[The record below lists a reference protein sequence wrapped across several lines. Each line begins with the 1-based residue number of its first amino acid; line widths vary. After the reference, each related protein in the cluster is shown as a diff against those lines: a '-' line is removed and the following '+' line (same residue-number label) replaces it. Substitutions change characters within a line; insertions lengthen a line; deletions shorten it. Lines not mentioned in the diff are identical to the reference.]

1 MLGLETMMTAGLDSA
16 AQTAGIPRASG
27 IFKLDAHP
35 AEGEAI
41 YTEDLDFSDELLVD
55 FLTAGKTV
63 LAMEITSDHEV
74 LSFEAELDSVMEIA
88 DAAAVVP
95 DVMDDRFAS
104 EIELLRVPQ
113 TKGRR
118 KKVAVALAHKDAG
131 YLKRRAKNTAAAS
144 LNRKM
149 EKAKKLA
156 RQDKHAVIVSTNAAL
171 RAEVAGL
178 EAVLAALQAHKAAAE
193 HNPFDELFAGLA
205 DCEFSLVPPALAL

>member
-1 MLGLETMMTAGLDSA
+1 MIAAGLDSA
-16 AQTAGIPRASG
+16 AQTAEIPRASG
-27 IFKLDAHP
+27 IFKPNAHP

-55 FLTAGKTV
+55 FLAGKAV
-63 LAMEITSDHEV
+63 LAMESFSDPEV
-74 LSFEAELDSVMEIA
+74 LSFESELDAVMEIA

-118 KKVAVALAHKDAG
+118 KKVAVAQAQKDAG

-156 RQDKHAVIVSTNAAL
+156 RQGKHAVLVSRNAAL

-178 EAVLAALQAHKAAAE
+178 EVVLAALQAHKAAAE
-193 HNPFDELFAGLA
+193 HNPFDEILAGLA
-205 DCEFSLVPPALAL
+205 DSEFSLVPPALAL

>member
-1 MLGLETMMTAGLDSA
+1 MLGLETMMAAGLDSA
-16 AQTAGIPRASG
+16 AQTAEIPRASG
-27 IFKLDAHP
+27 IFKPDAHP
-35 AEGEAI
+35 AEGETI
-41 YTEDLDFSDELLVD
+41 CNLDLDFSDEVLDD
-55 FLTAGKTV
+55 FLSAGKIQ
-63 LAMEITSDHEV
+63 METSDHEV
-74 LSFEAELDSVMEIA
+74 LSFAAELDSVMEIA
-88 DAAAVVP
+88 DAAPVVP

-118 KKVAVALAHKDAG
+118 KKVAVAQAHKDAG

-156 RQDKHAVIVSTNAAL
+156 RQNKHAAIVSTNAAL

-178 EAVLAALQAHKAAAE
+178 EVVLAALQARKAAAE
-193 HNPFDELFAGLA
+193 LNPFDELFAGLA
-205 DCEFSLVPPALAL
+205 ECEFSLIPPALAL

>member
-1 MLGLETMMTAGLDSA
+1 MIAAGLDSA
-16 AQTAGIPRASG
+16 AQTAEIPRASG
-27 IFKLDAHP
+27 IFKLNAHP

-55 FLTAGKTV
+55 FLSVSAGKEV
-63 LAMEITSDHEV
+63 LAMESFSDPEV
-74 LSFEAELDSVMEIA
+74 LSFESELDAVMEIA
-88 DAAAVVP
+88 DAAAAVP

-118 KKVAVALAHKDAG
+118 KKVAVAQAQKDAG

-156 RQDKHAVIVSTNAAL
+156 RQGKHADLVSRNAAL

-178 EAVLAALQAHKAAAE
+178 EVVLAALQAHKAAAE
-193 HNPFDELFAGLA
+193 HNPFDEILAGLA
-205 DCEFSLVPPALAL
+205 DSEFSLVPPALAL

>member
-1 MLGLETMMTAGLDSA
+1 VLGLETMMTAGLDSA

-63 LAMEITSDHEV
+63 LAMENEV

-178 EAVLAALQAHKAAAE
+178 EVVLAALQAHKAAAE